1 MKRGDVVVVAAT
13 GDHGKPRLA
22 VIVQTDAFPETHIS
36 VVVCQMT
43 SEVTEA
49 SDFRVTIDPSEP
61 NGLRT
66 RSQIMADKP
75 VTVRRARVARSIG
88 RLDDGDIGRLNIAL
102 AFVMG
107 LATDPRA
114 GRPPRSELAGAA
126 HSRCFDL
133 ARETDEIVVIPER
146 SSAIPLATQF
156 AVARALQPIGG
167 SATRRQRDLVALV
180 VDHSKGSPDHAAP
193 VKHGHPRALVNGE
206 TRYDLVVVRLRDDE
220 VDQISQVIGR
230 SDKSDWI
237 ERNED
242 QGDRQQRSE
251 RKTFRI
257 AERTL
262 AIRAP
267 TPAIAHASKSAGIPI
282 TT

>member
-107 LATDPRA
+107 LAD
-114 GRPPRSELAGAA
+114 
-126 HSRCFDL
+126 
-133 ARETDEIVVIPER
+133 
-146 SSAIPLATQF
+146 
-156 AVARALQPIGG
+156 
-167 SATRRQRDLVALV
+167 
-180 VDHSKGSPDHAAP
+180 
-193 VKHGHPRALVNGE
+193 
-206 TRYDLVVVRLRDDE
+206 
-220 VDQISQVIGR
+220 
-230 SDKSDWI
+230 
-237 ERNED
+237 
-242 QGDRQQRSE
+242 
-251 RKTFRI
+251 
-257 AERTL
+257 
-262 AIRAP
+262 
-267 TPAIAHASKSAGIPI
+267 
-282 TT
+282 